1 MSPSM
6 NHGILAHLQQLS
18 RERIIRPLDYQFAR
32 YLALHDADPLLALV
46 AALISAEAGNG
57 HVCLDLRQLNPT
69 RLFGLR
75 DSRALW
81 HSTGGIPTI
90 EWPARLQHCMAV
102 GDGRCATPLVL
113 NGDYLYLHRLWQD
126 EGLIVEYLQQS
137 ENRIMAGDQAQTD
150 NITAQKAIL
159 DRLFG
164 QDDTV
169 NWQKVAA
176 AIACNSR
183 MSVISGGPGTGKT
196 TTVTRLLAAL
206 LLQESRLRQ
215 EDALPQAPQ
224 SLRIK
229 LVAPTGKAAARL
241 SESISAARE
250 KLPVAVEIQQKIPT
264 EAGTLHRLLGAQP
277 NSSRYRHHKDNRLH
291 LDLLVVDE
299 ASMVDLSLMARL
311 VEALPD
317 HARLILLG
325 DRHQLA
331 SVEAGAVLGDIC
343 RLADQGYSLDQAQ
356 WLSAVIGSDLIPY
369 AQDQGDTLRDQI
381 CLLRKSYRFDD
392 HSGIG
397 VLASK
402 VNQGDSRD
410 LATLFSGQ
418 YPDIQQYPLDAV
430 HYSELLKRCVQGYR
444 AYLIQLRSRAEQVRA
459 GVPDDQLL
467 PIRD

>member
-1 MSPSM
+1 MNPSMNPSM

-183 MSVISGGPGTGKT
+183 ISVISGGPGT
-196 TTVTRLLAAL
+196 
-206 LLQESRLRQ
+206 
-215 EDALPQAPQ
+215 
-224 SLRIK
+224 
-229 LVAPTGKAAARL
+229 
-241 SESISAARE
+241 
-250 KLPVAVEIQQKIPT
+250 
-264 EAGTLHRLLGAQP
+264 
-277 NSSRYRHHKDNRLH
+277 
-291 LDLLVVDE
+291 
-299 ASMVDLSLMARL
+299 
-311 VEALPD
+311 
-317 HARLILLG
+317 
-325 DRHQLA
+325 
-331 SVEAGAVLGDIC
+331 
-343 RLADQGYSLDQAQ
+343 
-356 WLSAVIGSDLIPY
+356 
-369 AQDQGDTLRDQI
+369 
-381 CLLRKSYRFDD
+381 
-392 HSGIG
+392 
-397 VLASK
+397 
-402 VNQGDSRD
+402 
-410 LATLFSGQ
+410 
-418 YPDIQQYPLDAV
+418 
-430 HYSELLKRCVQGYR
+430 
-444 AYLIQLRSRAEQVRA
+444 
-459 GVPDDQLL
+459 
-467 PIRD
+467 